1 MANVRSATSAVGSVA
16 NGVSIQGQAATAV
29 VSVVCET
36 RAPVAHEEH
45 RRRCEFSEEEF
56 ERRQALVKQESFL
69 T

>member
-1 MANVRSATSAVGSVA
+1 MANARSAAAPVGSVD
-16 NGVSIQGQAATAV
+16 NGVSIQGQTVTAV
-29 VSVVCET
+29 VAAVCET
-36 RAPVAHEEH
+36 RDPVDHEDH